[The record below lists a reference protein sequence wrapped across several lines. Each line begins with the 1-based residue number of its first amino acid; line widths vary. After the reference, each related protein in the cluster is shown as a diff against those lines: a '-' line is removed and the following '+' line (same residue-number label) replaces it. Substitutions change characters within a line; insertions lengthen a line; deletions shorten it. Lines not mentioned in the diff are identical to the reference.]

1 MVLDL
6 INDLKFHEEY
16 MAKWKI
22 YDLRIER
29 SIKSLEIIYGKLL
42 FNQQSAKLVALFDNL
57 KKPTYYYF
65 LEDKKLSYLLADAL
79 NTIKGQLTLIKN
91 IRKDS
96 AFKLS
101 VVSFVRKALYFFFL
115 NLEFLA
121 RDQKGKLELW
131 AFPFLLNSFNELEV
145 KFDGLMRYVFEAY
158 KLNNKYLHQFF
169 NKEYFRNWFARI
181 RDELTATYKFTATQ
195 ENYRY
200 FQELDDLVQFPVNDF
215 FESNIRKQIEV
226 SSQFA
231 ANYSAVPEQCM
242 LEGLYNDMFD
252 LISRKYSTWADF
264 PFDKVRE
271 RMAEVQ
277 GKILTLKL
285 TDSLLKTKL
294 VKITKSFEDY
304 FLTDENAQI
313 NAFNITFAFDFRQDY
328 HKVIN
333 IIQMKEFADR
343 DRKRAVL
350 KFITHSARDFKSFSD
365 RRSESNRVFYK
376 MRILRN
382 LSKFVT
388 KLVDTYNRRFGDP
401 AKKSDEQEDAE
412 PEEPAEGGEAGEE
425 MKKPPE
431 LDEVVVPC
439 RYFPYKKKTK
449 QNFAYI
455 KSKWGNQN
463 KNFAV
468 RRAVHLL
475 EGRADD
481 RVRQNRPQP
490 APPQPGAFQNHLP
503 RKIRGPI
510 HHFVLQGQHD
520 VYFGVPERG
529 GGRPVHAE
537 ADPPHRLPH
546 LQTLR
551 PPNVTSPASKSPTF
565 FTPRKV
571 SGSSTSTKTT

>member
-1 MVLDL
+1 
-6 INDLKFHEEY
+6 
-16 MAKWKI
+16 MAKWRI
-22 YDLRIER
+22 FDLRIER
-29 SIKSLEIIYGKLL
+29 SVKSLEVIYGKLL

-65 LEDKKLSYLLADAL
+65 LEDKKLSYLLADAM
-79 NTIKGQLTLIKN
+79 NTIKAQLTLIKN

-121 RDQKGKLELW
+121 RDRGSKLELW

-158 KLNNKYLHQFF
+158 RLNNKYLHQFF
-169 NKEYFRNWFARI
+169 NKDYFRGWFGRI
-181 RDELTATYKFTATQ
+181 RGELVDTFKTMATQ
-195 ENYRY
+195 ENYAY
-200 FQELDDLVQFPVNDF
+200 FQQLDDLVQFPVNDF
-215 FESNIRKQIEV
+215 FESNIRKQIEIA
-226 SSQFA
+226 SQFS

-252 LISRKYSTWADF
+252 FMSRKYATWADF

-304 FLTDENAQI
+304 FLSDENAQI
-313 NAFNITFAFDFRQDY
+313 NAFNITFAFDFRQEY
-328 HKVIN
+328 QKVAK
-333 IIQMKEFADR
+333 IIQLKEFADR
-343 DRKRAVL
+343 ERKRAVL
-350 KFITHSARDFKSFSD
+350 KFITQSARDFKSFND
-365 RRSESNRVFYK
+365 RRSDSNRVFYK

-412 PEEPAEGGEAGEE
+412 PEEAEGGEAGEE
-425 MKKPPE
+425 VKKPAE

-455 KSKWGNQN
+455 KNKWGNQDQGA
-463 KNFAV
+463 AV

-475 EGRADD
+475 EGRPAD
-481 RVRQNRPQP
+481 RLRQGRPQP
-490 APPQPGAFQNHLP
+490 PPPQPRPRQSHLP
-503 RKIRGPI
+503 REVRGPL
-510 HHFVLQGQHD
+510 HHPLLQGQHD
-520 VYFGVPERG
+520 VHFGVPERG
-529 GGRPVHAE
+529 RGRPLHAQ
-537 ADPPHRLPH
+537 ADAPRRLLH
-546 LQTLR
+546 LQALR
-551 PPNVTSPASKSPTF
+551 PPDVPSPASKSPTSS
-565 FTPRKV
+565 TPRRA
-571 SGSSTSTKTT
+571 SASSTSTKTTSSTSSASTR